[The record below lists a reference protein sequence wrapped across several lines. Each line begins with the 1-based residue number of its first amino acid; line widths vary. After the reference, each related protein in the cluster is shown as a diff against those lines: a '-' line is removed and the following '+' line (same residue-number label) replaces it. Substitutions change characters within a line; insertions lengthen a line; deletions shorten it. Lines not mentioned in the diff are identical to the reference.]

1 MPGHFPCYLSTSCFN
16 ALSACQ
22 WSQQLWYDNNG
33 VLVKKVAGGVTTVY
47 IGSHYEKQGGT
58 VIKYTI
64 LKAVENWTLGVVHNR
79 LTP

>member
-1 MPGHFPCYLSTSCFN
+1 M
-16 ALSACQ
+16 
-22 WSQQLWYDNNG
+22 
-33 VLVKKVAGGVTTVY
+33 LVKKVAGGVTTVY

-64 LKAVENWTLGVVHNR
+64 LKAVENWTLGVVHNW